1 MIPSYAFNI
10 LIERILKQDV
20 VLTLFW
26 CLAINNAVLNNP
38 VHRPFLTC
46 FSISVGQTHRNGT
59 AKSKSVCTEVAPVLM
74 GFSDDSE
81 LHTRYYYKTQHRE
94 FPGSAVVRALSSH
107 Y

>member
-1 MIPSYAFNI
+1 MQSSVAYNNQQLAHFLVFTI
-10 LIERILKQDV
+10 L
-20 VLTLFW
+20 
-26 CLAINNAVLNNP
+26 NNAVLNNP
-38 VHRPFLTC
+38 VHIPFLTC